1 MKSPSVTPTIA
12 SARSNQSSSPSKR
25 SRNTFMRRSRRLR
38 LKRQRRFSST
48 WSLNPPKRSLRS
60 APNCIWR
67 SPTGERGSTKTWP
80 RLVLIPSQSPAAPT
94 GSPTSDR
101 PRLMRSPRKSVPEAS
116 KSDSGA
122 FGSTLPV
129 GGMSRALGLAAVSK
143 PPLGHPFVAS
153 GHSNGKIGVQ
163 ICPSCKARC
172 EKKALKTASKDRR
185 GPLRGPNSM
194 L

>member
-67 SPTGERGSTKTWP
+67 SPTGERGSTKAWP

-116 KSDSGA
+116 KSDRGV

-143 PPLGHPFVAS
+143 PPRDILLSLPDTRTAIS
-153 GHSNGKIGVQ
+153 
-163 ICPSCKARC
+163 
-172 EKKALKTASKDRR
+172 ASKSVLVQGPMRR
-185 GPLRGPNSM
+185 KSLKDS
-194 L
+194 LKES